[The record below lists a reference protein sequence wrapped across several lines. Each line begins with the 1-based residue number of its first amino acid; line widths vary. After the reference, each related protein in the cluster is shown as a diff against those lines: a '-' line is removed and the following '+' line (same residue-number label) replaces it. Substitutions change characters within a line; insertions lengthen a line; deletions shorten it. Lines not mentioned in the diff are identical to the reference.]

1 MKKIFKKSLLLLLIG
16 VSSQIVVGQST
27 EKSLTISELFSLTK
41 ENHPRLVVAKAD
53 VEIAAQQ
60 VKVAKSNYTPSLS
73 VGIQAFYLGD
83 VNVLDKDFSHL
94 AKQEMPHFG
103 NSYSVEARQL
113 LWKGNSVRNAVKVQ
127 SLSEEIAQLSYTTNE
142 QAIQLLVLGYYLD
155 LYKLRNQAQVY
166 EKNINLAH
174 QRLTNIQRFEKQGM
188 VTRNDV
194 IRGELQVSNLKL
206 ALQVV
211 QNNQQILNNQLVLAL
226 GLPIGTVIVPTEKV
240 LPESQLLAEEQFQQQ
255 AKQHPTLQ
263 IAQRGVELRKTA
275 TKITRAS
282 FMPSLSAFA
291 GNTLQ
296 RPITTSTPVRD
307 MYANNWRIGISLN
320 FNLDDIYKGSKKLQQ
335 NRWEQTK
342 AEAQLTEAQQ
352 NVNVAVT
359 AAYIKYQEAITQ
371 NETLKTN
378 RDLANENYRIMES
391 KYNHQLA
398 ILLDLIDAS
407 NAKLDAELQFAN
419 SEITM
424 VNAYYKLL
432 KETGTL

>member
-16 VSSQIVVGQST
+16 VSSQIVKAQST

-60 VKVAKSNYTPSLS
+60 VKVAKSNYIPSLS
-73 VGIQAFYLGD
+73 VGVQAFYLGD
-83 VNVLDKDFSHL
+83 VDVLDKDFSHL

-211 QNNQQILNNQLVLAL
+211 QNNQQILNHQLVLAL
-226 GLPIGTVIVPTEKV
+226 GYPLV
-240 LPESQLLAEEQFQQQ
+240 Q
-255 AKQHPTLQ
+255 
-263 IAQRGVELRKTA
+263 
-275 TKITRAS
+275 
-282 FMPSLSAFA
+282 
-291 GNTLQ
+291 
-296 RPITTSTPVRD
+296 
-307 MYANNWRIGISLN
+307 
-320 FNLDDIYKGSKKLQQ
+320 
-335 NRWEQTK
+335 
-342 AEAQLTEAQQ
+342 
-352 NVNVAVT
+352 
-359 AAYIKYQEAITQ
+359 
-371 NETLKTN
+371 
-378 RDLANENYRIMES
+378 
-391 KYNHQLA
+391 
-398 ILLDLIDAS
+398 
-407 NAKLDAELQFAN
+407 
-419 SEITM
+419 
-424 VNAYYKLL
+424 
-432 KETGTL
+432 

>member
-1 MKKIFKKSLLLLLIG
+1 
-16 VSSQIVVGQST
+16 
-27 EKSLTISELFSLTK
+27 
-41 ENHPRLVVAKAD
+41 
-53 VEIAAQQ
+53 
-60 VKVAKSNYTPSLS
+60 
-73 VGIQAFYLGD
+73 
-83 VNVLDKDFSHL
+83 
-94 AKQEMPHFG
+94 MPHFG

-211 QNNQQILNNQLVLAL
+211 QNNQQILNHQLVLAL

-291 GNTLQ
+291 GNTVLIDIDDLVDKKWLMPAEARIADVSAGSFVDFERVENLQ
-296 RPITTSTPVRD
+296 RKQKATTKPLG
-307 MYANNWRIGISLN
+307 AN
-320 FNLDDIYKGSKKLQQ
+320 
-335 NRWEQTK
+335 
-342 AEAQLTEAQQ
+342 
-352 NVNVAVT
+352 
-359 AAYIKYQEAITQ
+359 
-371 NETLKTN
+371 
-378 RDLANENYRIMES
+378 
-391 KYNHQLA
+391 
-398 ILLDLIDAS
+398 
-407 NAKLDAELQFAN
+407 
-419 SEITM
+419 
-424 VNAYYKLL
+424 
-432 KETGTL
+432 